1 MQRPELLMNLPG
13 AKVPV
18 CLPATAANIAA
29 AAACLRQ
36 GGVVGFPTE
45 TVYGLGAAATDVAA
59 VRRVFAI
66 KGRPAE
72 HPLIVHLASRDSLA
86 DWARDIPPS
95 ALLLAERFW
104 PGPLTLV
111 LPRQPHVPDAVT
123 GGQASVALRVP
134 AHPVALALLEA
145 AGALV
150 APSANRFG
158 RISPTT
164 AEHVQEELGD
174 AVDMLLDGGPCEI
187 GVESTVISLLGDQP
201 ALLRPGGISVAQLEA
216 VLGRPLVAAPSGVR
230 APGRLPA
237 HYAPATPLEVLPTA
251 QVPQRA
257 AALAREGRRVA
268 LLALANSGAG
278 LATMSVT
285 QREIMPDNAISY
297 ARILYA
303 TLRRLD
309 AQAFDV
315 LLVEATPDD
324 PEWLAIS
331 DRLARAAFGTLP
343 V

>member
-13 AKVPV
+13 TKAPL

-29 AAACLRQ
+29 AALRLRQ

-72 HPLIVHLASRDSLA
+72 HPLIVHLASRDWLA
-86 DWARDIPPS
+86 DWARNIPPS

-216 VLGRPLVAAPSGVR
+216 VLGRPLVAAPPDVR

-237 HYAPATPLEVLPTA
+237 HYAPATPLEVLPSA
-251 QVPQRA
+251 QLAQRA
-257 AALAREGRRVA
+257 TVLAHAGRRVA
-268 LLALANSGAG
+268 LLVFADSGAG
-278 LATMSVT
+278 LATMPVAH
-285 QREIMPDNAISY
+285 REIMPDNAISY

>member
-1 MQRPELLMNLPG
+1 MNLPG
-13 AKVPV
+13 TKTPV
-18 CLPATAANIAA
+18 GLPATAANIAA

-66 KGRPAE
+66 KGRPAD
-72 HPLIVHLASRDSLA
+72 HPLIVHLASRDWLA
-86 DWARDIPPS
+86 DWARNIP
-95 ALLLAERFW
+95 AAAFLLAERFW

-111 LPRQPHVPDAVT
+111 LPRQPHVADAVT

-134 AHPVALALLEA
+134 AHPVARALLEA

-164 AEHVQEELGD
+164 AEHVQEELGS

-187 GVESTVISLLGDQP
+187 GVESTVISLLGDAP
-201 ALLRPGGISVAQLEA
+201 ALLRPGGITVAQLEA
-216 VLGRPLVAAPSGVR
+216 VLGRPLVEAPSGVR

-237 HYAPATPLEVLPTA
+237 HYAPATPVEVLAAA
-251 QVPQRA
+251 QLAQRA
-257 AALAREGRRVA
+257 AALIRAGSKVA
-268 LLALANSGAG
+268 LLAFTDSNAG
-278 LATMSVT
+278 LATAPVAH
-285 QREIMPDNAISY
+285 RELMPRDAISY

-309 AQAFDV
+309 AKGFDV
-315 LLVEATPDD
+315 LLVEATPDH

-331 DRLARAAFGTLP
+331 DRLARAAFGTQHS
-343 V
+343 